1 MIPMNC
7 NSTRHD
13 RYGNGHEW
21 PWIKSIKVIVCY
33 SADFW
38 NLLGYFWVISGNFG
52 NLLAV
57 HFAAKLARS
66 LLGRDQWPVASEL
79 VTHFHP
85 RQRSNGCLMQVLL
98 EVVIHNM
105 CIYIIYI
112 YNIIIEILW
121 YYDIYI
127 YHHVCTQ
134 RLQRLLAF
142 FVWSRCLR
150 VRFRTSGIFW
160 VPPHLTTLETLPKLR
175 RNSGGGHVL
184 PASRLS
190 RTRQLWPT
198 TDSSRWRLPK
208 GIRPKS
214 GGSAEGLDASCSD
227 AERKQQ

>member
-1 MIPMNC
+1 MNQPVFQPVLQDLYWHVLNASRIATRSHGCWWMLMGWWGVQERPMMEGINTLQGRKDARAARFAGQMIPMNC
-7 NSTRHD
+7 NSSRHD

-112 YNIIIEILW
+112 
-121 YYDIYI
+121 
-127 YHHVCTQ
+127 
-134 RLQRLLAF
+134 
-142 FVWSRCLR
+142 
-150 VRFRTSGIFW
+150 
-160 VPPHLTTLETLPKLR
+160 
-175 RNSGGGHVL
+175 
-184 PASRLS
+184 
-190 RTRQLWPT
+190 
-198 TDSSRWRLPK
+198 
-208 GIRPKS
+208 
-214 GGSAEGLDASCSD
+214 
-227 AERKQQ
+227 